1 MSELILTEKATA
13 TTPAAGKGT
22 VYLKPG
28 GGLYIKDS
36 TGAEA
41 PLGTAGGGGG
51 GVTDHGA
58 LTGLEDDDHTQYLN
72 NARGD
77 ARYDALGTSA
87 AHSGSTTNPHS
98 VNKAQVGLG
107 NADNTSDLNKPIS
120 TATQSALDAKQVVLV
135 STTNIKTIN
144 GASVLGAGDLTV
156 AGTGGV
162 TDHGLLTGLT
172 DDDHAQY
179 LNNTRGDARYEAT
192 GAVAAHAGTGGA
204 AHANVVA
211 AGASGFMTGADKT
224 KLDAITGTNTG
235 DQTSV
240 TGNAGTA
247 TALAVGAD
255 RTKLDGIEAGAN
267 NYTHPASHAPSIIT
281 QDASNRFVTDV
292 EKAAWD
298 AKQPAGTYATGG
310 GSATGTNTGDNA
322 VNALYAG
329 LVTNATHTGDATG
342 SGALTVVAL
351 NGTSLAGLASGILKN
366 TTATGV
372 PSIAAAGTD
381 YVTPTGTETLT
392 NKTFTG
398 YTETVYALSGTT
410 PAFSEA
416 NGSIQ
421 TWTLSGASTPTDSLT
436 TGQSL
441 ILQITPGAYSITWPS
456 VTWTKQG
463 GSGAAPTL
471 YSAGKTNVILWKV
484 GSTLY
489 GSHLGDS

>member
-1 MSELILTEKATA
+1 VA
-13 TTPAAGKGT
+13 
-22 VYLKPG
+22 
-28 GGLYIKDS
+28 
-36 TGAEA
+36 
-41 PLGTAGGGGG
+41 
-51 GVTDHGA
+51 DHGA
-58 LTGLEDDDHTQYLN
+58 LTGLGDDDHTQYLN

-211 AGASGFMTGADKT
+211 AGAAGFMTGADKT
-224 KLDAITGTNTG
+224 KLDG
-235 DQTSV
+235 V
-240 TGNAGTA
+240 
-247 TALAVGAD
+247 
-255 RTKLDGIEAGAN
+255 EAGAN
-267 NYTHPASHAPSIIT
+267 NYTHPASHAPSIII
-281 QDASNRFVTDV
+281 QDVSNRFVTDV

-322 VNALYAG
+322 VNTLYSG

-342 SGALTVVAL
+342 SGALTVVAI
-351 NGTSLAGLASGILKN
+351 NGTSLAALATGLLKN
-366 TTATGV
+366 TTGTGV
-372 PSIAAAGTD
+372 PSIATNADLPAMSATVGGAVPTPPNNTTTFLRGDGIFAAPASG
-381 YVTPTGTETLT
+381 GSLT
-392 NKTFTG
+392 
-398 YTETVYALSGTT
+398 VSVVSGTT
-410 PAFSEA
+410 QTAVAATHYILTNVAATTVTLPASP
-416 NGSIQ
+416 S
-421 TWTLSGASTPTDSLT
+421 SGDTV
-436 TGQSL
+436 
-441 ILQITPGAYSITWPS
+441 W
-456 VTWTKQG
+456 VTVTN
-463 GSGAAPTL
+463 SRT
-471 YSAGKTNVILWKV
+471 TNVIARNGKTIMGVAEDMTIDNQNATVELRFV
-484 GSTLY
+484 
-489 GSHLGDS
+489 DSSWRLV